1 MPIISRPSKP
11 MHYGSIRNLLF
22 PDMNNQLFKRHAPL
36 SIMIIAAIA
45 VGSSPPAPQGQR
57 PQQVRRPTT
66 QSICRLQPLLRRRAC
81 QLSNQPACPTEAP
94 TAVPTDVPTA
104 TRAPSPTPEPQVTG
118 YEGYTVAD
126 GDTLE
131 SIATKSG
138 STPDLIQHYNE
149 LTSEPAVG
157 RALIVPQVAG
167 KTSTLQSEPI
177 LVEHGRTDKPWVA
190 LTLDA
195 GASSA
200 PVPQILKTLR
210 EHNVKITFFLTG
222 QFIKDNPDIVR
233 QIAADGHEI
242 GNHSFN
248 HPDFRKLD
256 DATQRKEVDSTEQ
269 LMQETSGATTR
280 PFFRPPYGAY
290 NKQVLQTVESEG
302 FLPIYWTFDSLDS
315 VGETKSPEFL
325 FERITGHL
333 PPDKMRG
340 AIILAHCGS
349 QPTADALP
357 QILDR
362 FEAMGFQ
369 VKKLSE
375 VLGT

>member
-1 MPIISRPSKP
+1 
-11 MHYGSIRNLLF
+11 
-22 PDMNNQLFKRHAPL
+22 
-36 SIMIIAAIA
+36 MIIAA
-45 VGSSPPAPQGQR
+45 VSSWLLAACATGAAPETGA
-57 PQQVRRPTT
+57 PTAHT
-66 QSICRLQPLLRRRAC
+66 VNLPLAA
-81 QLSNQPACPTEAP
+81 SAPTSMPTSMPTEVPTSMPTEAPTEAP
-94 TAVPTDVPTA
+94 TAVPTA
-104 TRAPSPTPEPQVTG
+104 TPAPSPTPEPQVTG
-118 YEGYTVAD
+118 YIGYTVAD

-131 SIATKSG
+131 SIAARSG
-138 STPDLIQHYNE
+138 STPDLIRQYNK
-149 LTSEPAVG
+149 LTGEPAVG
-157 RALIVPQVAG
+157 RALIVPQLAG
-167 KTSTLQSEPI
+167 ETSALENEPI
-177 LVEHGRTDKPWVA
+177 LVERGRTDRPWVA

-195 GASSA
+195 GASAA
-200 PVPQILKTLR
+200 PVPQVLKTLR
-210 EHNVKITFFLTG
+210 EHNVRITFFLTG

-233 QIAADGHEI
+233 QIVADGHEI

-248 HPDFRKLD
+248 HPDFRKID
-256 DATQRKEVDSTEQ
+256 EATQREELDSTEA
-269 LMQETSGATTR
+269 LMQETAGATTR

-302 FLPIYWTFDSLDS
+302 YLPIYWTFDSLDS
-315 VGETKSPEFL
+315 VGEPKSPAFL
-325 FERITGHL
+325 ADRITGYL

-362 FEAMGFQ
+362 FAAMGFE